1 VKKIVLFFIFSSL
14 IFSAEFTVS
23 TIAQIQSALTSSE
36 SNGQDDK
43 ITINS
48 GTYILSSEF
57 VFTSTENFNLEIVG
71 NEDVIFNGNDST
83 RIFNINSTGGKV
95 IFDNLRFENGFCA
108 GSSVSAGGAIF
119 GNNNN
124 RIVVLNSFFTG
135 NKGTSSTNAWGGA
148 IFTYQYSSL
157 LVINS
162 KFTGNEANYG
172 GSMFVYNDSNL
183 TVINSSFAGET
194 AFATGGA
201 IRTHNVNVLV
211 LNSVFYNNTASIGF
225 DLGLSSPTS
234 ANVYNSAIAPT
245 SIDYAETNVVDN
257 ITSGLSWADNV
268 NLVISNSSST
278 IGSGLPLA
286 VVQNSPAIESY
297 VSPEIYQILN
307 DNYGDSPE
315 SFLNMGASL
324 TISSYIPI
332 PDLGAIISASL
343 DLTFYDKIRVEF
355 NMTNEDTIMNFSN
368 DISSD
373 EVFVKN
379 SETTEKAYLN
389 FDFNESNSVFL
400 SVRDQNGINIIKSN
414 SLNSLQL
421 HLNDSG
427 LDDSNISADF
437 NLTKTLGS
445 TQFGDLVVA
454 NDTWNL
460 ITIPHGLHTNS
471 REIIKQEKATMIWG
485 WEFDGSSYDWVAYP
499 KKMVSG
505 RGYWVRTRISANTE
519 GTLSNVIATDYNSTV
534 LGDYNSSEINTSNL
548 IEVVSLLPKKENWV
562 LLGNSGS
569 PAQIIEKIGTE
580 NNSTKYY
587 FGDLL
592 NNREECYFVS
602 IYHWKPEIEN
612 WANDTSDGNTSEPIP
627 FGAGFW
633 TKQRLCNK

>member
-1 VKKIVLFFIFSSL
+1 MKKTVLFFVFSSL

-23 TIAQIQSALTSSE
+23 SITELQNALTSSE

-43 ITINS
+43 IIVNS
-48 GTYILSSEF
+48 GTYILSNEF
-57 VFTSTENFNLEIVG
+57 IFTSTEAYNLTIVG
-71 NEDVIFNGNDST
+71 NGEVILDGNNTT
-83 RIFNINSTGGKV
+83 RIFRINSTGGKTTLN
-95 IFDNLRFENGFCA
+95 NLIIQNGNSDA
-108 GSSVSAGGAIF
+108 EMGG
-119 GNNNN
+119 G
-124 RIVVLNSFFTG
+124 L
-135 NKGTSSTNAWGGA
+135 
-148 IFTYQYSSL
+148 
-157 LVINS
+157 
-162 KFTGNEANYG
+162 
-172 GSMFVYNDSNL
+172 FVDPYAQVD
-183 TVINSSFAGET
+183 I
-194 AFATGGA
+194 
-201 IRTHNVNVLV
+201 
-211 LNSVFYNNTASIGF
+211 LNSVFKNNSSGTGHSGGAIWAEVSAGDLVLVNTIFYNNSAITYGGAFRLNGSSKAIAINCIFANNSGTEGN
-225 DLGLSSPTS
+225 GLSIFLHTATELLAINTIFTEDFDVDARYSDNKVT
-234 ANVYNSAIAPT
+234 VYNSYLHTTGIVSAVT
-245 SIDYAETNVVDN
+245 SYTNLYYDSSAWEDSMNETFFSQAAGYAGLNFSEILSIVDTNIVDTLN
-257 ITSGLSWADNV
+257 SNYSGSE
-268 NLVISNSSST
+268 SFST
-278 IGSGLPLA
+278 LGTFQVDFS
-286 VVQNSPAIESY
+286 SPAS
-297 VSPEIYQILN
+297 
-307 DNYGDSPE
+307 
-315 SFLNMGASL
+315 
-324 TISSYIPI
+324 
-332 PDLGAIISASL
+332 IISASL
-343 DLTFYDKIRVEF
+343 DLTFYNKLKIDFEEITEDII
-355 NMTNEDTIMNFSN
+355 TNLSSEV
-368 DISSD
+368 SSD

-389 FDFNESNSVFL
+389 LDFNKSNSAFL

-485 WEFDGSSYDWVAYP
+485 WEYNGTSYNWIPYP

-505 RGYWVRTRISANTE
+505 RGYWVRTRIPANTE

-569 PAQIIEKIGTE
+569 PAQIIEKVGSE

-592 NNREECYFVS
+592 NSREECYFVS